1 MVKIALVDDH
11 NLFRNGIK
19 GLLTTNPNYTVVG
32 EYSDGSQFIA
42 ALPNLD
48 VDIVLMDI
56 SMPNMDGKTA
66 TQLSLRQRPELKVI
80 ALTMFGECQYIEEM
94 VATGAVGYLNKDSDI
109 QTVFEAIDC
118 VAAGKRYIPTILTK
132 SYHESADDTDTL
144 SEREVAVLTCI
155 CQGLSTPQIADQLQ
169 ISKRTVDTHRAH
181 ILAKTGCNNTASLVV
196 HAIKA
201 ELVEI

>member
-118 VAAGKRYIPTILTK
+118 VAAGKRYIPTTLTK

-181 ILAKTGCNNTASLVV
+181 ILEKTGCNNTASLVV
-196 HAIKA
+196 HAIR
-201 ELVEI
+201 ENLVKI

>member
-118 VAAGKRYIPTILTK
+118 VAAGDRYIPTHMENIYRETTDNP
-132 SYHESADDTDTL
+132 ESL

-181 ILAKTGCNNTASLVV
+181 ILEKTSCNNTASLVV
-196 HAIKA
+196 HAIR
-201 ELVEI
+201 ENLVKI

>member
-19 GLLTTNPNYTVVG
+19 GLLQTNPNYTVVG

-42 ALPNLD
+42 ALPNID

-56 SMPNMDGKTA
+56 SMPNMDGKRA
-66 TQLSLRQRPELKVI
+66 TQLALRQRPELKVI
-80 ALTMFGECQYIEEM
+80 ALTMFGESQYIEEM
-94 VATGAVGYLNKDSDI
+94 VAIGAVGYLNKDSDI

-118 VAAGKRYIPTILTK
+118 VAADKSYFPTPQTK
-132 SYHESADDTDTL
+132 SYHETADNSENL

-181 ILAKTGCNNTASLVV
+181 ILEKTGCNNTASLVV
-196 HAIKA
+196 HAIR
-201 ELVEI
+201 ENLVKI

>member
-118 VAAGKRYIPTILTK
+118 VAAGKRYIPTTLTK

-181 ILAKTGCNNTASLVV
+181 ILEKTGCNNTASLVV
-196 HAIKA
+196 YAIR
-201 ELVEI
+201 ENLVKI